1 MILGEVTQRLTTLR
15 PRWGCCA
22 PHTPKPKPKT
32 KEPTVPKV
40 IRKTL
45 RFSDSEWLAIESKLQ
60 KNGLDFSEFAR
71 ASILKKEV
79 ESKAD
84 LDAVRLLAGQF
95 SRLGNNLNQIA
106 RGVNKKE
113 IGAVEVLRQ
122 LVEIEKQIK
131 GIVDGTQ
138 ISR

>member
-1 MILGEVTQRLTTLR
+1 M
-15 PRWGCCA
+15 
-22 PHTPKPKPKT
+22 
-32 KEPTVPKV
+32 PKV

-45 RFSDSEWLAIESKLQ
+45 RFSDSEWSAIESKLQ

-113 IGAVEVLRQ
+113 IGAVDVLRQ
-122 LVEIEKQIK
+122 LIEIEKQIK
-131 GIVDGTQ
+131 EIIDGTQ

>member
-1 MILGEVTQRLTTLR
+1 MSKEV
-15 PRWGCCA
+15 
-22 PHTPKPKPKT
+22 
-32 KEPTVPKV
+32 
-40 IRKTL
+40 RKTI
-45 RFSDSEWLAIESKLQ
+45 RFSNIEWSAIESKLQ
-60 KNGLDFSEFAR
+60 KNKLDFSEFAR
-71 ASILKKEV
+71 SAILKKEV

-122 LVEIEKQIK
+122 LIEIEKQIK
-131 GIVDGTQ
+131 GIVNDTQ

>member
-1 MILGEVTQRLTTLR
+1 M
-15 PRWGCCA
+15 A
-22 PHTPKPKPKT
+22 
-32 KEPTVPKV
+32 KV

-45 RFSDSEWLAIESKLQ
+45 RFSDVEWSGIESKLES
-60 KNGLDFSEFAR
+60 NGLDFSEFAR
-71 ASILKKEV
+71 AAILKKEV

-95 SRLGNNLNQIA
+95 SRVGNNMNQIA

-131 GIVDGTQ
+131 GIIDDTQ
-138 ISR
+138 ISG

>member
-1 MILGEVTQRLTTLR
+1 MGVAAL
-15 PRWGCCA
+15 PHA
-22 PHTPKPKPKT
+22 PKAKAKT
-32 KEPTVPKV
+32 KDSTVPKV

-45 RFSDSEWLAIESKLQ
+45 RFSDVEWSAIESKLQ
-60 KNGLDFSEFAR
+60 KNELDFSEFAR
-71 ASILKKEV
+71 AAILKKEV

>member
-1 MILGEVTQRLTTLR
+1 M
-15 PRWGCCA
+15 
-22 PHTPKPKPKT
+22 
-32 KEPTVPKV
+32 PKV

-45 RFSDSEWLAIESKLQ
+45 RFSDSEWLAIESKLH

-106 RGVNKKE
+106 RGVNRKE